1 MKSNEKFSLIH
12 IGAYTIFIAIALM
25 FISTILSTINSFL
38 TDTNLELGF
47 ELLDIVV
54 CLLFFSILALI
65 AVGYLRD
72 KKIIKNIGLAFFSI
86 YSLLSVLTQYRTLIL
101 FSSFSKFNTD
111 GDKYIVIFRMITAG
125 LFFIISLCQLFSNKI
140 MQIISFIAAGAN
152 VVCTIAQII
161 LLSNFSL
168 GKVSDLLLCIGFSI
182 CAFSQFRKAS
192 IN

>member
-25 FISTILSTINSFL
+25 FISTILSSINSFL
-38 TDTNLELGF
+38 TDTNLGLGF

-72 KKIIKNIGLAFFSI
+72 KKVIKNIGLTFFSI

-101 FSSFSKFNTD
+101 FSTFSKFNTD
-111 GDKYIVIFRMITAG
+111 GDKYIVIFTMITAG

-168 GKVSDLLLCIGFSI
+168 EKVSDLLLFIGFAI

>member
-25 FISTILSTINSFL
+25 FISTILSSINSFL
-38 TDTNLELGF
+38 TDTNLGLGF

-72 KKIIKNIGLAFFSI
+72 KKVIKNIGLTFFSI

-101 FSSFSKFNTD
+101 FSTFSKFNTD
-111 GDKYIVIFRMITAG
+111 GDKYIVIFTMITAG

-168 GKVSDLLLCIGFSI
+168 GKVSDLLLCTGFAI

>member
-25 FISTILSTINSFL
+25 FISTILSSINSFL
-38 TDTNLELGF
+38 TDTNLGLGF

-72 KKIIKNIGLAFFSI
+72 KKVIKNIGLTFFSI

-101 FSSFSKFNTD
+101 FSTFSKFNTD
-111 GDKYIVIFRMITAG
+111 GDKYIVIFTMITAG

-168 GKVSDLLLCIGFSI
+168 GKVSDLLLCIGFAI
-182 CAFSQFRKAS
+182 CAFSQFRKAT

>member
-25 FISTILSTINSFL
+25 FISTILSSINSFL
-38 TDTNLELGF
+38 TDTNLGLGF

-72 KKIIKNIGLAFFSI
+72 KKVIKNIGLTFFSI

-101 FSSFSKFNTD
+101 FSTFSKFNTD
-111 GDKYIVIFRMITAG
+111 GDKYIVIFTMITAG

-168 GKVSDLLLCIGFSI
+168 GKVSDLLLFIGFAI